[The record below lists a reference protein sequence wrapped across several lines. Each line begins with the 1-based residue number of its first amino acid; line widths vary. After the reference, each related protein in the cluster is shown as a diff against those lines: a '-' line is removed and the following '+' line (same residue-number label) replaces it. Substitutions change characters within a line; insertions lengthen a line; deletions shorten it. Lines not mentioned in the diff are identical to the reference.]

1 MVDDNY
7 KFWYDM
13 LKTTMIIRQ
22 LRLEGWSKQFSRL
35 INGDQIRELEMMTTT
50 KIIVEE
56 DCIQIFGTPRGTRKA
71 RDLLR
76 SIILS
81 LILDNEPEVSEVKEE
96 RPHQT
101 TNYSIL
107 KSWKNKLLQLRK
119 LLRHDK
125 TEKINI

>member
-81 LILDNEPEVSEVKEE
+81 LILDNEPEVSEYPQVLEEQTFAVTEVVKA
-96 RPHQT
+96 R
-101 TNYSIL
+101 
-107 KSWKNKLLQLRK
+107 
-119 LLRHDK
+119 
-125 TEKINI
+125 